1 MGGCRGE
8 RVDVWEV
15 DAELLYGPL
24 CGCGRVDVSGVEAEP
39 ALLYEQMWWER
50 VEVWEVD
57 AEPDLCYGQVW
68 GERADVYVEPTLLYG
83 QMWWERVDVWEVD
96 KLSQTSIVNG
106 CERVDVWEVDKLSEP
121 SFMDGCGGE
130 KVDVWEVDTETA
142 LPYGH
147 RHWETAEEAGMK
159 LHIEEAL

>member
-1 MGGCRGE
+1 
-8 RVDVWEV
+8 
-15 DAELLYGPL
+15 
-24 CGCGRVDVSGVEAEP
+24 
-39 ALLYEQMWWER
+39 MWWER

-68 GERADVYVEPTLLYG
+68 GERADVYIEPTLLYG

-106 CERVDVWEVDKLSEP
+106 CERVDVCEVDKLSEP
-121 SFMDGCGGE
+121 SFMDGFGGIGRRCGRWTLSQPSLMNGCGGE

-142 LPYGH
+142 LPYGY